1 MNKPTL
7 SQTHLQFTQA
17 SALTQNCK
25 RVCLCQRYQHNGKES
40 PDS

>member
-17 SALTQNCK
+17 SVEAEFLLWSSVQ
-25 RVCLCQRYQHNGKES
+25 QHKG
-40 PDS
+40 